1 MVLLNE
7 YLAARELA
15 IEIAAFS
22 ESSGR
27 DVEEIFASLL
37 ERCGS
42 PELGELS
49 EEIVAAAHLVR
60 ARIVELRRGFIEIA
74 DKQRRPHDEVDKWL
88 QRAIEMLRNREL
100 KPSDGN

>member
-1 MVLLNE
+1 MVLLDE

-27 DVEEIFASLL
+27 EIDEIFASLL

-42 PELGELS
+42 PELGGLS
-49 EEIVAAAHLVR
+49 DEIVAAAHLVL
-60 ARIVELRRGFIEIA
+60 ARITELRRDFLEIA
-74 DKQRRPHDEVDKWL
+74 KKQGRPHDEVDEWL
-88 QRAIEMLRNREL
+88 QRAIVMLRNREL
-100 KPSDGN
+100 KPGDFN